1 MPHRMNSTQ
10 GFSLLELMIAAALGV
25 VMTTAILQV
34 FATNSS
40 AQRLLQGQA
49 RLQESARHAM
59 YFLAHSARVTGYLG
73 CETGD
78 GAMTGQPPKATIQ
91 EPVAGFDGI
100 GKSLGKLKLSNTQP
114 GSDVVVFRRIVK
126 SAKEEL
132 SIAGESCASPKVAHE
147 IYFVGRTTGTN
158 NDRGEPIWSLRRK
171 RGKSAQQLVSG
182 IEDLQVLYGIDTTP
196 GDGSGPEQYVT
207 ADQVGG
213 NAVLAIHVTVTASS
227 VDAATADGPISRA
240 FSQTI
245 AVRNP

>member
-1 MPHRMNSTQ
+1 MPRRMDRTQ

-49 RLQESARHAM
+49 RLQESARHA
-59 YFLAHSARVTGYLG
+59 FHFVAQSARATGYLG
-73 CETGD
+73 CETGG
-78 GAMTGQPPKATIQ
+78 GALTGQPPKAAIP

-100 GKSLGKLKLSNTQP
+100 GKSLGKLTLSNTQP

-126 SAKEEL
+126 SAKGDL
-132 SIAGESCASPKVAHE
+132 SIAGETCASPEVARE
-147 IYFVGRTTGTN
+147 IYFVGRTAGKN
-158 NDRGEPIWSLRRK
+158 NNRGDPIWSMRRK
-171 RGKSAQQLVSG
+171 RGKSAQQLVAG
-182 IEDLQVLYGIDTTP
+182 IEDMQVLYGVDSTP
-196 GDGSGPEQYVT
+196 GDLSGPERYVPANQIGT
-207 ADQVGG
+207 D
-213 NAVLAIHVTVTASS
+213 AVRAIRVTLTASS
-227 VDAATADGPISRA
+227 VDAAIDDAPLRRT